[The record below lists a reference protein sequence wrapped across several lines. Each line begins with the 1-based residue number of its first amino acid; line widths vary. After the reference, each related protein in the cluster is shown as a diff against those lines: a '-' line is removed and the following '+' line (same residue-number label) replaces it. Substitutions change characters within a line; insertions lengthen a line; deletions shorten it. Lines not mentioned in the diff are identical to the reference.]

1 MDRPPR
7 PRVNAS
13 TPAADPAQLVLA
25 VCGAPLLAEAVIAL
39 GNLPGP
45 VALVLR
51 LVGLGISLLLVVR
64 LVVHP
69 LITAA
74 AAARLERDHADAE
87 LRAERSEQDFRR
99 RFDLALTDAE
109 TEADALRIGL
119 RAVAELEPD
128 SDVAVL
134 LSLPDEPRVGWRVDL
149 RAGHL
154 EPASPVAGTPSCRA
168 LQSGVAVSAGSSHS
182 LDACAHSGAEDVEC
196 STTCLPLRLGDRSM
210 GVVCLT
216 QAPGENP
223 DARSMARIEWAVE
236 RIGMS
241 LQEIRKRRGPSRT
254 GRNDPVTGLPGTS
267 MLHHH
272 MRDLVRSLVPFC
284 TVVVDIDGVHEMDP
298 SRTDEALQLL
308 AVTLSD
314 TLRPHDMVCRLD
326 DAGFGVVLGHCTGDQ
341 ALSALD
347 RVRESLVLAESV
359 DGLDPFTF
367 SAGVVESHRASSLDE
382 LVDLSI
388 GACMAA
394 RSAGGNRA
402 VLADP
407 KRAGRG

>member
-1 MDRPPR
+1 
-7 PRVNAS
+7 
-13 TPAADPAQLVLA
+13 VLA

-45 VALVLR
+45 AALGLR

-69 LITAA
+69 LIAAA

-154 EPASPVAGTPSCRA
+154 EPASPVPGTPSCRA
-168 LQSGVAVSAGSSHS
+168 LQSGVAVSAGSSNS
-182 LDACAHSGAEDVEC
+182 LDACAHAGAEDVEC

-241 LQEIRKRRGPSRT
+241 LLEIR
-254 GRNDPVTGLPGTS
+254 
-267 MLHHH
+267 
-272 MRDLVRSLVPFC
+272 
-284 TVVVDIDGVHEMDP
+284 
-298 SRTDEALQLL
+298 
-308 AVTLSD
+308 
-314 TLRPHDMVCRLD
+314 
-326 DAGFGVVLGHCTGDQ
+326 
-341 ALSALD
+341 
-347 RVRESLVLAESV
+347 
-359 DGLDPFTF
+359 
-367 SAGVVESHRASSLDE
+367 
-382 LVDLSI
+382 
-388 GACMAA
+388 
-394 RSAGGNRA
+394 
-402 VLADP
+402 
-407 KRAGRG
+407 